1 MFGPHPILG
10 NLGTRRLAARRA
22 AVLAFALLLG
32 VLAATALAQSTPGA
46 GLGQT
51 ATDPPA
57 AGSTS
62 DSTSTPDVPGSTDQ
76 TDPTVPVQPVQP
88 VPTAPPTPEAE
99 RAARPAAQQQ
109 FQSSSTRTLSEKT
122 KAEEKRRS
130 CTGGRQLASSG
141 MLNLRRATI
150 AGEHTRSGTVLWLGV
165 GAAAA
170 ALALLWWRFR
180 DRLRGGGR
188 KGLIDLLGATVA
200 ICTGVAALAAQFV
213 PGVGVRDTPP
223 PELTMAVTQVHARV
237 QHGSY
242 ANAVRESVP
251 RALDRLEIGNVV
263 WLQLGLKGFKDERLV
278 LQWAEYNL
286 DTGGALLPDTEGRR
300 ALAIEHD
307 NETRFEP
314 VWVGYPRSGRFQVQL
329 RVLQDGQ
336 VQGMARTGEMRGT
349 QYRYGCRASRT

>member
-10 NLGTRRLAARRA
+10 HQGTRRLAARRS
-22 AVLAFALLLG
+22 AVLALALLLG

-51 ATDPPA
+51 GTDPPA
-57 AGSTS
+57 TGSPS
-62 DSTSTPDVPGSTDQ
+62 DSTSTPDVAGSTSQTDQ
-76 TDPTVPVQPVQP
+76 TAESVPPV
-88 VPTAPPTPEAE
+88 TAVPPTPEAE
-99 RAARPAAQQQ
+99 RATRPAAQRQ
-109 FQSSSTRTLSEKT
+109 FQSSSTRTLSEET
-122 KAEEKRRS
+122 KSEEKRRS
-130 CTGGRQLASSG
+130 CAGGRRLPSSG

-150 AGEHTRSGTVLWLGV
+150 AGERTRSGTVLWLGA
-165 GAAAA
+165 GAVVA

-180 DRLRGGGR
+180 DRMRGTGR
-188 KGLIDLLGATVA
+188 KGVLDLLGATVA

-223 PELTMAVTQVHARV
+223 PELTMTVSQVHARV

-242 ANAVRESVP
+242 ASAVRESVP

-263 WLQLGLKGFKDERLV
+263 WLQLDLKGFKDERLL

-329 RVLQDGQ
+329 RVLRDGQ